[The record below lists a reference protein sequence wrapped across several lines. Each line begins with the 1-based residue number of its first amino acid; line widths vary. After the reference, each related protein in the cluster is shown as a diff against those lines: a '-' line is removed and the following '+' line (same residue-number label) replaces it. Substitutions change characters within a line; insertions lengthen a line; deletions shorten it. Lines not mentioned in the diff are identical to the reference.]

1 MIFLTIA
8 VCAVL
13 AAWIFATLRAK
24 FFSPYRKTLTWR
36 YAFFYPFCRI
46 ICFFLYR
53 RKTIGAENVPTNG
66 GCIVIANHSAYSDVV
81 CMGLAC
87 PRPVRY
93 ISWAGFEKNIFT
105 RIIMR
110 TMRTIPIAPDKA
122 KDGMK
127 TAIEALRAGELI
139 CIFPEGSM
147 TRNGS
152 LQAFLGGFQLIARA
166 ADVPVVPAYIDGL
179 WGSIFSF
186 RGKSFFW
193 KKPQISRTPVA
204 IEFGKPFKMGKRA
217 GEKSVQDAREA
228 VLDLGVRR
236 FSERKILRQ
245 HLAGTLIDACAHA
258 PFKTAVVDRTGTR
271 RALKRCV
278 LLAISRCLARRFSTI
293 SERRIGIV
301 LPPGIGG
308 MLANYACTLAGKIP
322 VNLNFTLGRAQLE
335 SCLKTAGVETII
347 TASAM
352 KTQLASRFPDFPWTE
367 KQIDILEEIKS
378 VSKKSLVGTLAQIV
392 FLPAFVLKKIWNVP
406 AIGGDDE
413 ATILFTSG
421 SSGMPKAAVISHK
434 NILANCFQIDDYDIL
449 PTGTRLL
456 CNLPIFHCFGFTT
469 LLWFAATRD
478 ILAITTPSPLDLA
491 RNLQAIREERANV
504 MLSTP
509 TFLRSYIKKAPP
521 EYLEPMRLVVAGAE
535 KTPEGFAQA
544 WEKKFP
550 QTHYLEGCGMTEA
563 SPVISVNK
571 PDVINDSDGS
581 VQIGT
586 KLGSVGILF
595 PGMNAEVRDP
605 DAGTLCGFDQAG
617 MLFLKGANIF
627 RGYLAQKND
636 DAAVAENSEKIV
648 PATDADGW
656 YKTGDIAAIDE
667 RGFISIKGRLS
678 RFSKIG
684 GEMVPHGSV
693 EDAAK
698 KILGIDDDETLK
710 IAVAGR
716 PDAAKGEALVLV
728 STLENL
734 DITAL
739 GKKLSEA
746 GFPNLW
752 IPRELKIVPAI
763 PTLGTGK
770 LDIKALVELARK
782 TD

>member
-8 VCAVL
+8 ACAVL
-13 AAWIFATLRAK
+13 ALWIFATLRAK

-36 YAFFYPFCRI
+36 YAFFYPFCRA

-53 RKTIGAENVPTNG
+53 RKTIGAENVPASG

-93 ISWAGFEKNIFT
+93 ISWAGFESHFIT

-110 TMRTIPIAPDKA
+110 AMRTIPIAPERA

-127 TAIEALRAGELI
+127 TAVEALRAGELV

-152 LQAFLGGFQLIARA
+152 LQAFLGGFQLIARSA
-166 ADVPVVPAYIDGL
+166 NVPVVPAYIDGL

-193 KKPQISRTPVA
+193 KKPRISRTPVT
-204 IEFGKPFKMGKRA
+204 IEFGKPFKMGKRE
-217 GEKSVQDAREA
+217 GEKSLQEARLA
-228 VLDLGVRR
+228 VLELGVRR
-236 FSERKILRQ
+236 FSEREKLRR
-245 HLAGTLIDACAHA
+245 HIAGTLIDACSHA

-271 RALKRCV
+271 RALKRGV
-278 LLAISRCLARRFSTI
+278 LLALSRCLAKRFSKI
-293 SERRIGIV
+293 PERRIGIV

-335 SCLKTAGVETII
+335 SCLKTAKIETTI
-347 TASAM
+347 TAGAM
-352 KTQLASRFPDFPWTE
+352 KTQLAGRFPDFPWTE
-367 KQIDILEEIKS
+367 KQIDILDALKS
-378 VSKKSLVGTLAQIV
+378 VPKTELLATLAQII
-392 FLPAFVLKKIWNVP
+392 FCPAFILKKMWNVP
-406 AIGGDDE
+406 ANGGDDE

-421 SSGMPKAAVISHK
+421 SSGMPKATVISHK
-434 NILANCFQIDDYDIL
+434 NILANCLQIDDYDIL

-491 RNLQAIREERANV
+491 RNLQAIREERVNV

-509 TFLRSYIKKAPP
+509 TFLRSYVKKAPQ
-521 EYLEPMRLVVAGAE
+521 EYLETMRLVVSGAE
-535 KTPEGFAQA
+535 KTPDGFAA
-544 WEKKFP
+544 TWEEKFP
-550 QTHYLEGCGMTEA
+550 QTRYLEGYGMTEG

-571 PDVINDSDGS
+571 PDVANDADGT
-581 VQIGT
+581 VQVGT
-586 KLGSVGILF
+586 KHGSVGILF
-595 PGMNAEVRDP
+595 PGMNAEVRDL
-605 DAGTLCGFDQAG
+605 DTGTLCEFDQAG
-617 MLFLKGANIF
+617 MLFLKGSNIF
-627 RGYLAQKND
+627 RGYLSSKND
-636 DAAVAENSEKIV
+636 GNATADFSEKIV
-648 PATDADGW
+648 PATNADGW
-656 YKTGDIAAIDE
+656 YKTGDIVSMDA

-684 GEMVPHGSV
+684 GEMVPH
-693 EDAAK
+693 ETIEEAAR
-698 KILGIDDDETLK
+698 KILGIDGDEELK
-710 IAVAGR
+710 IAVTGR

-728 STLENL
+728 TTLAEL
-734 DITAL
+734 DISAL
-739 GKKLSEA
+739 GKELSAA

-763 PTLGTGK
+763 PVLGTGK
-770 LDIKALVELARK
+770 LDIKALANLAK
-782 TD
+782 E